1 VTVGDQRLLKRS
13 RKAGGTDEL
22 ELIRWIRT
30 QAGASPAAPVG
41 IGDDCAALR
50 LPPGKLLLV
59 TTDMV
64 VAGVHFDP
72 RTASAA
78 QVGHKAMARGLSDI
92 AAMAGDALA
101 AVVALA
107 APRGMGPKDFREL
120 FLGMKSVAD
129 AFGVP
134 IVGGD
139 IASWSA
145 AAPALGKGRQAGG
158 KRGQAGGPPLTLTVT
173 ALGAG
178 DEGALALRSGARP
191 GDRALVTGELGGS
204 ILGRHLSF
212 LPRLNEAKWLR
223 EKIAI
228 HAMVDLSDGL
238 AADAGHVAEES
249 RVAIELWEEAIPI
262 SRAAGKLARSS
273 GRTPLEHALT
283 DGEDY
288 ELFFT
293 ADAAEAEALVRRA
306 DLPVRVTC
314 IGQVS
319 AGSGLWLGHGRA
331 RKRLAAKGWVH
342 EF

>member
-1 VTVGDQRLLKRS
+1 MN
-13 RKAGGTDEL
+13 EL
-22 ELIRWIRT
+22 DLIRWIRAR
-30 QAGASPAAPVG
+30 AGASPNVPVG

-50 LPPGKLLLV
+50 VPPGKLLLV

-64 VAGVHFDP
+64 IAGVHFDP

-78 QVGHKAMARGLSDI
+78 QVGHKTMARGLSDI

-107 APRGMGPKDFREL
+107 APRGTDSKYLQEL

-134 IVGGD
+134 IIGGD
-139 IASWSA
+139 VASSTA
-145 AAPALGKGRQAGG
+145 AGEAGNL
-158 KRGQAGGPPLTLTVT
+158 PLTLTVT

-178 DEGALALRSGARP
+178 DETALALRSGARP

-212 LPRLNEAKWLR
+212 LPRLKEAKWLR
-223 EKIAI
+223 DKIAI
-228 HAMVDLSDGL
+228 HAMIDLSDGL
-238 AADAGHVAEES
+238 AADAGHIAEES
-249 RVAIELWEEAIPI
+249 GVAIELWEEAIPI
-262 SRAAGKLARSS
+262 SRAAGELARTSR
-273 GRTPLEHALT
+273 RTPLEHALN

-293 ADAAEAEALVRRA
+293 ADADEAEALLRQPEM
-306 DLPVRVTC
+306 PVRVTC
-314 IGQVS
+314 IGQVN
-319 AGSGLWLGHGRA
+319 AGSGLWLGRGAA
-331 RKRLAAKGWVH
+331 RRPLAAKGWVH

>member
-1 VTVGDQRLLKRS
+1 MN
-13 RKAGGTDEL
+13 EL
-22 ELIRWIRT
+22 DLIRWIRR
-30 QAGASPAAPVG
+30 QVGASPAVAVG

-50 LPPGKLLLV
+50 LPAGKVLLV

-72 RTASAA
+72 QTASAA

-101 AVVALA
+101 VVVALA
-107 APRGMGPKDFREL
+107 APRGMDSKYFQEL

-129 AFGVP
+129 EFGVQ

-139 IASWSA
+139 LAS
-145 AAPALGKGRQAGG
+145 GG
-158 KRGQAGGPPLTLTVT
+158 LPLTLTVT

-178 DEGALALRSGARP
+178 DETALALRSGARP
-191 GDRALVTGELGGS
+191 GDLALVTGELGGS
-204 ILGRHLSF
+204 SLGRHLSF

-223 EKIAI
+223 DEIAI

-249 RVAIELWEEAIPI
+249 RVAIELWDEAIPI
-262 SRAAGKLARSS
+262 SGAAGELARTS
-273 GRTPLEHALT
+273 GKTPLEHALT

-288 ELFFT
+288 ELFLT
-293 ADAAEAEALVRRA
+293 AGAAEAEALLRRT
-306 DLPVRVTC
+306 DLPVRMTC
-314 IGQVS
+314 IGQVT
-319 AGSGLWLGHGRA
+319 AGAGLWLGRGAA
-331 RKRLAAKGWVH
+331 RKRLTAKGWVH

>member
-1 VTVGDQRLLKRS
+1 MP
-13 RKAGGTDEL
+13 AGK
-22 ELIRWIRT
+22 
-30 QAGASPAAPVG
+30 V
-41 IGDDCAALR
+41 
-50 LPPGKLLLV
+50 LLV

-64 VAGVHFDP
+64 IAGVHFDP

-101 AVVALA
+101 VVVALA
-107 APRGMGPKDFREL
+107 APRGMDSKYFQEL

-129 AFGVP
+129 AFGVQ

-139 IASWSA
+139 IASGD
-145 AAPALGKGRQAGG
+145 L
-158 KRGQAGGPPLTLTVT
+158 PLTLTVT

-178 DEGALALRSGARP
+178 DETALALRSGARP
-191 GDRALVTGELGGS
+191 GDWALVTGELGGS

-223 EKIAI
+223 GRIAI

-249 RVAIELWEEAIPI
+249 RVAIELWDEAIPI
-262 SRAAGKLARSS
+262 SRAAGELSRSS
-273 GRTPLEHALT
+273 GKTPLEHALT

-293 ADAAEAEALVRRA
+293 VGAAEAEALLRRT
-306 DLPVRVTC
+306 DLPVRATC
-314 IGQVS
+314 IGQVT
-319 AGSGLWLGHGRA
+319 AGSGLWLGRGAA
-331 RKRLAAKGWVH
+331 RKRLPAKGWVH
-342 EF
+342 EL